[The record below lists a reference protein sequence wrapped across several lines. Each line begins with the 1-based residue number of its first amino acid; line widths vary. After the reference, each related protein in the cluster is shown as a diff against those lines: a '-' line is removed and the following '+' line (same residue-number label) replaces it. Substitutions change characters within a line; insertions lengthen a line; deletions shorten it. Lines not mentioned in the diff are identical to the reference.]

1 VPQPDENL
9 FNDVGGEQQRGEGY
23 RLVGDRVDK
32 RLVLEFVG
40 KPKSFGKKSL
50 TTRAFIRAMP

>member
-1 VPQPDENL
+1 MPQPDENL

-23 RLVGDRVDK
+23 RLLGDRVDK

-40 KPKSFGKKSL
+40 KPKSFGKKNYL
-50 TTRAFIRAMP
+50 